1 MLRSR
6 SMNTK
11 TRRRRDWKGERVM
24 VGARITPALKD
35 ELRRRA
41 KAEGLTFSE
50 YVGQTLERALNGCKP

>member
-1 MLRSR
+1 MS
-6 SMNTK
+6 TK

-35 ELRRRA
+35 ELHHRA

-50 YVGQTLERALNGCKP
+50 YVGRELERSLNGCKP